1 MKYILYILVVLI
13 SSCTYNS
20 NKKTKDFVIDTTLER
35 DYFDDVIRRRYV
47 PDHWK
52 GGTVNTADEAF
63 QIAKPKLLF
72 ITDGDIELQKPFHI
86 NLVND
91 SIWIVHGYP
100 QPTDGSIYMGGGIYM
115 EILKE
120 DGSISKIII
129 EE

>member
-1 MKYILYILVVLI
+1 MKYILYIIVVLI
-13 SSCTYNS
+13 SSCTCKS

-35 DYFDDVIRRRYV
+35 DYFDDVIRRYV

-63 QIAKPKLLF
+63 QIAKPNLLF
-72 ITDGDIELQKPFHI
+72 ITDGDIKLQKPFHI

-91 SIWIVHGYP
+91 SIWIVYGYP

-129 EE
+129 EK